1 MCSIWLVWA
10 EDTDATN
17 ELIADDRTAQTLTM
31 SEISA
36 MKAAGVS
43 AQEIIAKQIER
54 HTAFH
59 LKNAY
64 SKDKYKKRKEQKCV
78 FLPPPPFLK
87 SEDNPS

>member
-1 MCSIWLVWA
+1 
-10 EDTDATN
+10 
-17 ELIADDRTAQTLTM
+17 
-31 SEISA
+31 

-78 FLPPPPFLK
+78 FLPPPLPLLLV
-87 SEDNPS
+87 